1 MSSSA
6 LSAPLHL
13 RRPLV
18 LADLVPGARVRDV
31 LLVLGGAMFTGLF
44 AQIAIPVA
52 GSPVPITGQTFAAL
66 IVGAALGWQR
76 GAASLGLYMV
86 AGMAGVP
93 WYADGGSGFGFPSFG
108 YVIGFVFA
116 AALVGALANWGG
128 DRNPLPTIGTMVLG
142 NAVIYVFGL
151 AYLMFD
157 LSIDLGAGLGHRHE
171 ELPPRRR
178 HQDPP
183 RGRMPARYLA
193 RGGCAAQALSSVVI
207 E

>member
-157 LSIDLGAGLGHRHE
+157 LSIDLGAAWDIGMKNYLLGDAIKILLAAGC
-171 ELPPRRR
+171 LPAIW
-178 HQDPP
+178 
-183 RGRMPARYLA
+183 RGVD
-193 RGGCAAQALSSVVI
+193 ALHKR
-207 E
+207 